1 MQRLRNLIETA
12 LNETGESPRR
22 YADRPGALF
31 ASGSVGEPGGRER
44 QRDASPAAGRADEW
58 SGDDRDQSP
67 PRRRRPAGSD
77 QAVAATPADARASLM
92 AALRTPSALRNAVLL
107 REVLDPPIALRDDR
121 PER

>member
-44 QRDASPAAGRADEW
+44 QRDTSPAAGRADEW
-58 SGDDRDQSP
+58 PGDDREQS

-77 QAVAATPADARASLM
+77 QAAAATPADARTNLM
-92 AALRTPSALRNAVLL
+92 AALRSPSALRNAVLL
-107 REVLDPPIALRDDR
+107 REVLDPPIALRD
-121 PER
+121 ERRER